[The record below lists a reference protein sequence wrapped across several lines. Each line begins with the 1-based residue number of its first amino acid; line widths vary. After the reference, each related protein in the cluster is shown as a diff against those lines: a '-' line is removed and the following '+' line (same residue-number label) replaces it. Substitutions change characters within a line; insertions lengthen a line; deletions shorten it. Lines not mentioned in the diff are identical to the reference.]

1 MSIYINY
8 PPDVKVNVRLECDA
22 DYPCCSKLKRFSVT
36 ENFYFY
42 PFESMEKCEKLITYC
57 CSVVN
62 NQININDKR
71 NF

>member
-8 PPDVKVNVRLECDA
+8 PVDVKVNVRLECDA

-42 PFESMEKCEKLITYC
+42 PFEMMEKCEKLNALFQKDTFC
-57 CSVVN
+57 N
-62 NQININDKR
+62 HLR
-71 NF
+71 L